1 MSTTPIESSNVGDS
15 VGGGAGDGIDVPTI
29 PVEDDAPPMLAR
41 RKLPRSFW
49 WLATPLVLLALIS
62 LLAPWLPITPPSQQ
76 DLQNRFVPPF
86 WMDGGTWSRPF
97 GTDQLGRDIFS
108 RIIYGGRLTFLIA
121 FSAVLFGSLF
131 GTLLGMLAG
140 YQRGW
145 TDAVISRLIEAQLAL
160 PVILLA
166 MAVIVSAGRSLTVL
180 VLVLAVIGWA
190 QYARVVRAETL
201 ALRERPF
208 ILGLRAAGAPTWRVV
223 LRHIFPNIGSTFL
236 VLTTLEVGAMILAES
251 ALSFLGLGVVAPDV
265 SWGAML
271 ADGREFLRDAWWLV
285 TIPGIFITL
294 VVLLVNL
301 LGDVLRTTYD
311 VRKRNY

>member
-1 MSTTPIESSNVGDS
+1 MSPEPLEPTAQEAERRAVIAAVPI
-15 VGGGAGDGIDVPTI
+15 
-29 PVEDDAPPMLAR
+29 EDDAPPALPR

-49 WLATPLVLLALIS
+49 WLAIPLLVLAVLS
-62 LLAPWLPITPPSQQ
+62 FLAPWLPITAPGAQ
-76 DLQNRFVPPF
+76 DLQNRFQPPF
-86 WMDGGTWSRPF
+86 WMDGGSLSRPF
-97 GTDQLGRDIFS
+97 GTDQLGRDIFA
-108 RIIYGGRLTFLIA
+108 RIIYGGRLTFMIA
-121 FSAVLFGSLF
+121 FAAVLFGSLF
-131 GTLLGMLAG
+131 GTLMGMLAG
-140 YQRGW
+140 YLRGR
-145 TDAVISRLIEAQLAL
+145 TDAAISRLIEAQLAL
-160 PVILLA
+160 PVVLLA
-166 MAVIVSAGRSLTVL
+166 MSIIVSAGRSLTVL

-190 QYARVVRAETL
+190 QYARVVRAETM

-208 ILGLRAAGAPTWRVV
+208 ILGLRAAGAPTWRIV

-285 TIPGIFITL
+285 TIPGVFITL

-311 VRKRNY
+311 VRKRTY

>member
-1 MSTTPIESSNVGDS
+1 MSAAPIDPEI
-15 VGGGAGDGIDVPTI
+15 AETARPDGTGVVPI
-29 PVEDDAPPMLAR
+29 EDDAPPPLPR

-49 WLATPLVLLALIS
+49 WLATPLVVLAVLS
-62 LLAPWLPITPPSQQ
+62 FLAPWLPISEPSAQ
-76 DLQNRFVPPF
+76 DLQNRFQPPF
-86 WMDGGTWSRPF
+86 WMDGGSFSRPF
-97 GTDQLGRDIFS
+97 GTDQLGRDIFA
-108 RIIYGGRLTFLIA
+108 RIIYGGRLTFMIA
-121 FSAVLFGSLF
+121 FAAVLFGSLF

-140 YQRGW
+140 FLRGRA
-145 TDAVISRLIEAQLAL
+145 DAAISRLIEAQLAL
-160 PVILLA
+160 PVVLLA
-166 MAVIVSAGRSLTVL
+166 MSVIASAGRSLTVL

-190 QYARVVRAETL
+190 QYARVVRAETM

-208 ILGLRAAGAPTWRVV
+208 ILGLKAAGAPTWRIV

-251 ALSFLGLGVVAPDV
+251 ALSFLGLGVVEPDV

-311 VRKRNY
+311 VRKRTY

>member
-1 MSTTPIESSNVGDS
+1 MSAASIEPSGQPMT
-15 VGGGAGDGIDVPTI
+15 ATEAARLAAIAAA
-29 PVEDDAPPMLAR
+29 PVEDDAPPE
-41 RKLPRSFW
+41 LPRRTLPGSFW
-49 WLATPLVLLALIS
+49 WLASPLAVLAVLS
-62 LLAPWLPITPPSQQ
+62 FLAPWLPISEPSAQ
-76 DLQNRFVPPF
+76 DLQNRFQPPF
-86 WMDGGTWSRPF
+86 WMDGGSFSRPF
-97 GTDQLGRDIFS
+97 GTDQLGRDIFA
-108 RIIYGGRLTFLIA
+108 RIIHGGRLTFMIA
-121 FSAVLFGSLF
+121 FAAVLFGSLF

-140 YQRGW
+140 FLRGRA
-145 TDAVISRLIEAQLAL
+145 DAAISRLIEAQLAL
-160 PVILLA
+160 PVVLLA
-166 MAVIVSAGRSLTVL
+166 MSIIVSAGRSLTVL

-190 QYARVVRAETL
+190 QYARVVRAETM

-208 ILGLRAAGAPTWRVV
+208 ILGLKAAGAPTWRIV

-251 ALSFLGLGVVAPDV
+251 ALSFLGLGVVEPDV

-311 VRKRNY
+311 VRKRTY

>member
-1 MSTTPIESSNVGDS
+1 MSAAPVEPTAPEAERRAAIASLPI
-15 VGGGAGDGIDVPTI
+15 
-29 PVEDDAPPMLAR
+29 EDDAPPGLPR

-49 WLATPLVLLALIS
+49 WLATPLVVLAVLS
-62 LLAPWLPITPPSQQ
+62 FLAPWLPISAPSAQ
-76 DLQNRFVPPF
+76 DLQNRFQPPF
-86 WMDGGTWSRPF
+86 WMDGGSLRRPF
-97 GTDQLGRDIFS
+97 GTDQLGRDIFA
-108 RIIYGGRLTFLIA
+108 RIIYGGRLTFMIA
-121 FSAVLFGSLF
+121 FAAVLFGSLF

-140 YQRGW
+140 FLRGR
-145 TDAVISRLIEAQLAL
+145 TDAAISRLIEAQLAL
-160 PVILLA
+160 PVVLLA
-166 MAVIVSAGRSLTVL
+166 MSIIVSAGRSLTVL

-190 QYARVVRAETL
+190 QYARVIRAETM

-208 ILGLRAAGAPTWRVV
+208 ILGLKAAGAPTWRIV

-251 ALSFLGLGVVAPDV
+251 ALSFLGLGVVEPDV

-285 TIPGIFITL
+285 TIPGVFITL

-311 VRKRNY
+311 VRKRTY